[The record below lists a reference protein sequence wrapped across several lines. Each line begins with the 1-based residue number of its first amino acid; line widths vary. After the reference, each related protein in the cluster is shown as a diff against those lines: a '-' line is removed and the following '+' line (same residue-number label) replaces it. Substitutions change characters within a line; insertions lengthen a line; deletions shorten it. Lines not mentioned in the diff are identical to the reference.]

1 MAEVGCHRIVNTADK
16 RIGKCACNTVNRL
29 VAAGCQKRDY
39 HDNRRDDNECFAP
52 ARQSRPAASALRS
65 IRRHRS
71 TLSARKLC
79 LRFLRKAVCSRCLP
93 RACICA
99 AWAFVTKYAITV
111 ILYTIRFLCFGF
123 AGLTA
128 VCLVFVILKII
139 QNRYLLCYC
148 NLFAVTSI
156 TQHPPKKNRK
166 ISADYILQKVL
177 TVYYVSWYT

>member
-71 TLSARKLC
+71 ALSSRRLC
-79 LRFLRKAVCSRCLP
+79 LRFLRKAVHSRCLP

-99 AWAFVTKYAITV
+99 VRAFVTKYAIAV
-111 ILYTIRFLCFGF
+111 ILYAVRFLFIKF
-123 AGLTA
+123 IAI
-128 VCLVFVILKII
+128 CLVFVILKII

-148 NLFAVTSI
+148 NLFRCNKYNTAPSE
-156 TQHPPKKNRK
+156 KKP
-166 ISADYILQKVL
+166 
-177 TVYYVSWYT
+177 